1 MSLPKQIALR
11 VAAGKDWFS
20 EYGWLSIPDVQLDHK
35 STEKEN
41 KNKSNIKK
49 GSNKDHKVT
58 FNEKLDT
65 EAEPIVELTD

>member
-49 GSNKDHKVT
+49 SSK
-58 FNEKLDT
+58 
-65 EAEPIVELTD
+65 